1 MNKLYLGD
9 NLDILRKIKDESVDL
24 ICTDP
29 PSNSGPGV
37 FSTKDEGFTNIWTW
51 DKAAEDARVDIKERS
66 ESCKVYKALNEC
78 LSGYDMLL
86 SNAVPGN
93 KGAKLAYLTFMGP
106 RLVEMHR
113 ILTKSGSMYMHCDPT
128 ISHYLKVLMDAIWNH
143 SNGQENESFKNEIV
157 WYYRRFSGA
166 SRNYRKMH
174 DIILFYTKTE
184 NYVFTTPK
192 PVYEDKLFR
201 RDKGKDIIDK
211 KPDRMPD
218 DKGQY
223 KRIRTSTDDAFLR
236 DVWDDIGIL
245 SLMVSERLGYPTQ
258 KPSLLYTRMI
268 ETSSEDGDVVLDPFC
283 GSGTTLDA
291 AQALKRKWIGIDSS
305 IIALDVTER
314 RLKDKYSLKPSEDY
328 EIVGFPTNFK
338 GVRDIASKETNHT
351 ILSNWAATRLN
362 LTPSK
367 DADNDT
373 ETTLWSLRDKKRED
387 VRIAAEVK
395 VGKLGPDQVR
405 QLQKFIENDTAD
417 IVILITLEPVTSE
430 MREIADNIEKF
441 KYKGLSFPRLQFWQ
455 ITDKFFD
462 DPESV
467 YDVLQL
473 PGKLRV
479 KPTKKGDR
487 LFPDIQFDSERND
500 LMTSQHPM
508 QFPFTTQEEIHDWA
522 ARYIEGQ
529 SEKRQR
535 QEQAVIDIKQA
546 VNTRQTPDIPGGYL
560 LTAELREMAQWKSR
574 FTPSK
579 IDNNRPGLIE
589 DVTREAFRL
598 NDDWEKL
605 EKLTEIEG
613 VAESVASVILH
624 LYDRKKY
631 PILDKHALC
640 AIGIDHREVNYDAP
654 FWRKYVNLC
663 RTKAER
669 YDVSMR
675 TLDRALWKFG
685 KWRSSTQNHRR

>member
-1 MNKLYLGD
+1 MNKLYWGD

-29 PSNSGPGV
+29 PFNSGP
-37 FSTKDEGFTNIWTW
+37 NN
-51 DKAAEDARVDIKERS
+51 AEYARVDIKERS

-86 SNAVPGN
+86 SNAVTGN
-93 KGAKLAYLTFMGP
+93 KGAIRAYLTFMGP

-113 ILTKSGSMYMHCDPT
+113 VLTKSGSMYMHCDPN

-143 SNGQENESFKNEIV
+143 SNGQESESFKNEIV

-166 SRNYRKMH
+166 SRKYRKMH

-184 NYVFTTPK
+184 NYVFITPK
-192 PVYEDKLFR
+192 PVYENKLFR
-201 RDKGKDIIDK
+201 RDKEKDIIDK
-211 KPDRMPD
+211 KLDRMQD

-223 KRIRTSTDDAFLR
+223 KRIRTKTDDAFLR
-236 DVWDDIGIL
+236 DVWDDVGVL
-245 SLMVSERLGYPTQ
+245 SLAISERLGYPTQ

-283 GSGTTLDA
+283 GSGTTLNA

-338 GVRDIASKETNHT
+338 GVKELANKETKHT

-367 DADNDT
+367 DADNDSDISI
-373 ETTLWSLRDKKRED
+373 WSLRDKKRSD

-395 VGKLGPDQVR
+395 VGKPSPGQVR

-430 MREIADNIEKF
+430 MRKIADKVEKF

-487 LFPDIQFDSERND
+487 LFPDIQFDS
-500 LMTSQHPM
+500 
-508 QFPFTTQEEIHDWA
+508 
-522 ARYIEGQ
+522 
-529 SEKRQR
+529 
-535 QEQAVIDIKQA
+535 DIK
-546 VNTRQTPDIPGGYL
+546 
-560 LTAELREMAQWKSR
+560 
-574 FTPSK
+574 
-579 IDNNRPGLIE
+579 
-589 DVTREAFRL
+589 
-598 NDDWEKL
+598 
-605 EKLTEIEG
+605 
-613 VAESVASVILH
+613 
-624 LYDRKKY
+624 
-631 PILDKHALC
+631 
-640 AIGIDHREVNYDAP
+640 
-654 FWRKYVNLC
+654 
-663 RTKAER
+663 
-669 YDVSMR
+669 
-675 TLDRALWKFG
+675 
-685 KWRSSTQNHRR
+685 

>member
-9 NLDILRKIKDESVDL
+9 NLDILRNIKDESVDL

-29 PSNSGPGV
+29 PFNSGPGNKDYFSV
-37 FSTKDEGFTNIWTW
+37 SSTKNEGFTDIWSW
-51 DKAAEDARVDIKERS
+51 DKAAEGTRVDIEKRS
-66 ESCKVYKALNEC
+66 ESCKVYKALNKC

-86 SNAVPGN
+86 SNAVTGN
-93 KGAKLAYLTFMGP
+93 KGAMRAYLTFMGP

-113 ILTKSGSMYMHCDPT
+113 ILTKSGSTYMHCDPN
-128 ISHYLKVLMDAIWNH
+128 ISHYLKVLMDAIWNN
-143 SNGQENESFKNEIV
+143 SNRKESNSFKNEIV
-157 WYYRRFSGA
+157 WYYRSP
-166 SRNYRKMH
+166 SRSSKKYRKMH

-192 PVYEDKLFR
+192 PVYENKLFR
-201 RDKGKDIIDK
+201 RDKEKDIIDK
-211 KPDRMPD
+211 KPDRMQD
-218 DKGQY
+218 DKEKY
-223 KRIRTSTDDAFLR
+223 KRIRTRTDDAFLR

-245 SLMVSERLGYPTQ
+245 PLMVAERLGYPSQ

-268 ETSSEDGDVVLDPFC
+268 ETSSGDGDVVLDPFC
-283 GSGTTLDA
+283 GGGTTLDA

-305 IIALDVTER
+305 IIALDVTEH
-314 RLKDKYSLKPSEDY
+314 RLKDRYSLKPSEDY

-338 GVRDIASKETNHT
+338 GVRELANKETKHT

-395 VGKLGPDQVR
+395 VGKPSPDQVR

-417 IVILITLEPVTSE
+417 IVILIMLEPVTSE
-430 MREIADNIEKF
+430 MRKIADKVEKF

-487 LFPDIQFDSERND
+487 RFPDIQFDSD
-500 LMTSQHPM
+500 M
-508 QFPFTTQEEIHDWA
+508 
-522 ARYIEGQ
+522 
-529 SEKRQR
+529 K
-535 QEQAVIDIKQA
+535 
-546 VNTRQTPDIPGGYL
+546 
-560 LTAELREMAQWKSR
+560 
-574 FTPSK
+574 
-579 IDNNRPGLIE
+579 
-589 DVTREAFRL
+589 
-598 NDDWEKL
+598 
-605 EKLTEIEG
+605 
-613 VAESVASVILH
+613 
-624 LYDRKKY
+624 
-631 PILDKHALC
+631 
-640 AIGIDHREVNYDAP
+640 
-654 FWRKYVNLC
+654 
-663 RTKAER
+663 
-669 YDVSMR
+669 
-675 TLDRALWKFG
+675 
-685 KWRSSTQNHRR
+685 